1 MIVNNWYVFFDF
13 QNWRDCSS
21 EHDWDGGKVLHQ
33 RTAVFIQQKR
43 KGIFTLFMQGKNR
56 AILQ

>member
-21 EHDWDGGKVLHQ
+21 EHDWDGDKVLL
-33 RTAVFIQQKR
+33 KME
-43 KGIFTLFMQGKNR
+43 L
-56 AILQ
+56 

>member
-1 MIVNNWYVFFDF
+1 MLFIYKPTSHI
-13 QNWRDCSS
+13 QKIASR
-21 EHDWDGGKVLHQ
+21 DGGKVLHQ
-33 RTAVFIQQKR
+33 RTAVFIQQTR